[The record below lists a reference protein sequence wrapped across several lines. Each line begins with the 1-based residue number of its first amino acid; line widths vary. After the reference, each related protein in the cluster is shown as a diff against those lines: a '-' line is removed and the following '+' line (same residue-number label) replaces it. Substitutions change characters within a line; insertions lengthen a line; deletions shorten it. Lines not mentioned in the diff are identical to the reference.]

1 MMPSCLRSAWG
12 PGTAGALFLPA
23 LVALSLLAGCGDDG
37 TGRPLPDA
45 GQDLIVDDG
54 GVQCVSQDVQGCVG
68 NTLYTCVQNGEFLEP
83 EPTDCGAEDKVCVEG
98 LGCVTCRPDEVTCRD
113 NDVVRCNAEGSGFE
127 VMEEC
132 NLEEGL
138 VCRDSQCK
146 NLCQVAQ
153 EDRSYQG
160 CEFYAADLD
169 NAAIAA
175 GRDASRQQ
183 YAVVVSNPSSLETE
197 VTVEVNDAAF
207 GEEREIREVAST
219 TLVPGDLEVFDLPRR
234 EVDGSSSNK
243 VCTNADQTCPRDE
256 VCVCPSGDDGEICH
270 CRLSED
276 SSGRNDGTH
285 TAVSSQAYRITSD
298 LPIIAYQFNPLDN
311 VGVFSNDASMLM
323 PTSAIGNEYTV
334 VGWPQTLATERDRP
348 RDLRATLTILGTRE
362 ETNVQVTAGQDV
374 DTVVGAEPIPQM
386 GPGDEFDLEIGP
398 FDVINLETEG
408 FNADF
413 TSTRIEANKPVTVF
427 TGSEA
432 SDVPR
437 YDSYTQRQC
446 CADHLEEQLFPD
458 STLGSRFV
466 IARMP
471 PRTEALNDA
480 FIDSS
485 SVAEVNEPEWVR
497 IVATSEGETRVLTT
511 KPAPDDEFVLEKG
524 ENTIVEADQDFEMH
538 TENSK
543 PIAVLQALPS
553 QQAVGIPNELP
564 GGDPAVLAVP
574 PAEQWR
580 QDYVF
585 LTPDQYAFDFVTI
598 VADRQTRVRL
608 DGEPLDSQQCTTAPA
623 DGIERSQ
630 DDPPPEQVI
639 HRCQL
644 SFPDVQGQPNV
655 KVMDGVQADGV
666 HSVVADGK
674 VAVLVYGFDAFVS
687 YAYVAGLDLK
697 PIPR

>member
-1 MMPSCLRSAWG
+1 
-12 PGTAGALFLPA
+12 
-23 LVALSLLAGCGDDG
+23 
-37 TGRPLPDA
+37 
-45 GQDLIVDDG
+45 
-54 GVQCVSQDVQGCVG
+54 VSEDVQACVR
-68 NTLYTCVQNGEFLEP
+68 NTLYTCVRNGEFLEP
-83 EPTDCGAEDKVCVEG
+83 QPNDCTAEDKVCVEG
-98 LGCVTCRPDEVTCRD
+98 IGCATCRPDKTSCRD
-113 NDVVRCNAEGSGFE
+113 NDVVRCNGEGSGFE
-127 VMEEC
+127 VVEEC
-132 NLEEGL
+132 QVDEGF

-146 NLCQVAQ
+146 NLCEVAR

-169 NAAIAA
+169 NAALEA

-183 YAVVVSNPSSLETE
+183 YAIVVSNPSRLESE
-197 VTVEVNDAAF
+197 VKVEVNDAPF
-207 GEEREIREVAST
+207 GEEPDVRQVDSA
-219 TLVPGDLEVFDLPRR
+219 TLLPGDLEVFELPRR
-234 EVDGSSSNK
+234 EIDGSSSNK
-243 VCTNADQTCPRDE
+243 VCTQQDPTCPPEE
-256 VCVCPSGDDGEICH
+256 VCVCPESGDNEICR
-270 CRLSED
+270 CRLSQD
-276 SSGRNDGTH
+276 TSGRNDGTH
-285 TAVSSQAYRITSD
+285 TAVTSRAYRITSE

-311 VGVFSNDASMLM
+311 VGVFSNDASMLI
-323 PTSAIGNEYTV
+323 PTSAIGNKYTV
-334 VGWPQTLATERDRP
+334 VGWPQTIADGDGDPSTDFNTGEEDE
-348 RDLRATLTILGTRE
+348 DLRATLSILGTRE
-362 ETNVQVTAGQDV
+362 ETNVRVKAGSDV
-374 DTVVGAEPIPQM
+374 VKVVGGDQVPEM
-386 GPGDEFDLEIGP
+386 GPGDEFDLEIGA
-398 FDVINLETEG
+398 FDIINLETEG

-413 TSTRIEANKPVTVF
+413 TSTLIESNKPVSVF

-437 YDSYTQRQC
+437 FDSYSQRQC

-480 FIDSS
+480 FVESTSD

-497 IVATSEGETRVLTT
+497 VVATSEGETRVLTT
-511 KPAPDDEFVLEKG
+511 KPAPDDEFTLEKG
-524 ENTIVEADQDFEMH
+524 ENTIIKADQDFEMH

-553 QQAVGIPNELP
+553 QEAVGIPQVYP

-585 LTPDQYAFDFVTI
+585 LTPDKYAFDFVTI
-598 VADRQTRVRL
+598 VADRGTRIRL
-608 DGEPLDSQQCTTAPA
+608 DGEPLDPEACTTSPA

-644 SFPDVQGQPNV
+644 SFPKVTGQPNV
-655 KVMDGVQADGV
+655 QVMEGRQVDGV
-666 HSVVADGK
+666 HTVVADGK
-674 VAVLVYGFDAFVS
+674 IAVLVYGFDAFVS